1 MKKAAIIIAR
11 GESKR
16 LPSKN
21 FLNLCGKPM
30 FQWNLEKALKL
41 FTKVYVSSDSQFILD
56 IAKGLGAT
64 VIKRPPSLAL
74 DNIPNIPVYQH
85 ALQFMEGV
93 DIIVSLQANSPT
105 LSIATIKK
113 ALRIMELS
121 DIQELIT
128 VDKKLNVH
136 GSIWAL
142 KRDRLEN
149 YGDPFKY
156 KAEVFLLDDS
166 IDVHN
171 IDDFKLAE
179 KELIEQSD
187 EAS

>member
-1 MKKAAIIIAR
+1 METKIAIIIAR
-11 GESKR
+11 GDSKR
-16 LPSKN
+16 LPAKN
-21 FLNLCGKPM
+21 LLDLCGKPM

-41 FTKVYVSSDSQFILD
+41 FSKVYVSSDSQFILD
-56 IAKGLGAT
+56 GAKTLGAIP
-64 VIKRPPSLAL
+64 IKRPSELAL

-85 ALQFMEGV
+85 ALQFMGGA

-113 ALRIMELS
+113 ALKIMELP

-128 VDKKLNVH
+128 VDRGLKVH

-156 KAEVFLLDDS
+156 RAEVFLLDES
-166 IDVHN
+166 VDVHN
-171 IDDFKLAE
+171 IEDFKLAE
-179 KELIEQSD
+179 KQLIG
-187 EAS
+187 